1 MHFNPLKQFLFTALL
16 IGSFLHAGAQN
27 YPVKVSAIGPG
38 WANNSVNTVIFR
50 KNSLVTF
57 KGQQYA
63 AYYNQDQ
70 VLTLAK
76 RKSGSNEW
84 QIAVTTYKGDA
95 ADAHKDISI
104 MVDGAG
110 YLHVAWGM
118 HNQPLNYA
126 VGLTPGSLVLS
137 TPKSMAGIAENSVSY
152 PEFYRLPQGDL
163 LFLYRDGASGNGNL
177 VLNRYNV
184 SAKKWVNIQHNLID
198 GEGKRNAYWQMAIDK
213 KGFIHLSWV
222 WRESPDVA
230 SNHDMCYA
238 VSKNGGI
245 NWERST
251 GQTYNLPITAATA
264 EYACKIPQKSELI
277 NQTSMV
283 IEDDGT
289 PFIASY
295 WREAGKTAPQY
306 HIIYK
311 NNGQWTSNS
320 LGFRKTPFS
329 LSGMGTKSIPVSR
342 PQIIALKQGKNT
354 AAALIFRDKE
364 REDKISVAVTGNLAG
379 NKWTVNDLSAFAVGA
394 WEPTYDTELWKDKKI
409 LNLFIQNVV
418 QVDGEGQANITAQ
431 PVQVMEVD
439 CASILSAT
447 LKKK

>member
-1 MHFNPLKQFLFTALL
+1 MLFNRLKHSLFIVLL
-16 IGSFLHAGAQN
+16 IGSFLHSGAQT
-27 YPVKVSAIGPG
+27 YPVKVSTIGPG

-57 KGQQYA
+57 KGEQYA
-63 AYYNQDQ
+63 AYYDQQQ

-76 RKSGSNEW
+76 RKSGSNKW
-84 QIAVTTYKGDA
+84 QVAATAYKGDA
-95 ADAHKDISI
+95 ADAHKTISI
-104 MVDGAG
+104 MIDGAG
-110 YLHVAWGM
+110 YLHVAWGL
-118 HNQPLNYA
+118 HNEPLNYA
-126 VGLTPGSLVLS
+126 VGIAPGSLALS
-137 TPKSMAGIAENSVSY
+137 AKKSMTGIAESRVSY
-152 PEFYRLPQGDL
+152 PEFYKLPKGDL
-163 LFLYRDGASGNGNL
+163 LFLYRNGASGNGNL
-177 VLNRYNV
+177 VINRYL
-184 SAKKWVNIQHNLID
+184 AATKKWVNVQSNLID

-238 VSKNGGI
+238 LSKDGGI

-251 GQTYNLPITAATA
+251 GQRYNLPITAATA
-264 EYACKIPQKSELI
+264 EHACEIPQKSELI

-283 IEDDGT
+283 IDDEGS

-295 WREAGKTAPQY
+295 WREEGQTVPQY

-311 NNGQWTSNS
+311 NNGRWANSN
-320 LGFRKTPFS
+320 LNFRKTPFS
-329 LSGMGTKSIPVSR
+329 LSGMGTKSIPISR
-342 PQIIALKQGKNT
+342 PQVIAWKQGKNM
-354 AAALIFRDKE
+354 AAALIFRDIE
-364 REDKISVAVTGNLAG
+364 RGNKISVALTGNLTA
-379 NKWTVNDLSAFAVGA
+379 NKWTVNDLSAFTVGA

-409 LNLFIQNVV
+409 LNLFIQKVV

-431 PVQVMEVD
+431 PVQVLEVD
-439 CASILSAT
+439 CASILSST